1 MRACHI
7 GNIFSQIV
15 FDESRT
21 LPFGA
26 YAVFFLLEGVE
37 QRTVAFRCSDTINY
51 FWGHFTL
58 NLLILFLI
66 IYDDKSTTANAKWP
80 SPARH
85 HTSLFHSLSHPLPSL
100 PPSLPPSSSSHS
112 LKPPPPLPPSL
123 IEEVHSKG
131 GGIEV
136 RFEVL
141 AQHCLVLRMRRI
153 RLECGL
159 VSQVHNKSMG
169 IALRI
174 RAESARWTCNYV
186 SS

>member
-1 MRACHI
+1 MPYRKS
-7 GNIFSQIV
+7 FSLECFWKV
-15 FDESRT
+15 THPSK
-21 LPFGA
+21 FGA
-26 YAVFFLLEGVE
+26 CAGCVFREGGE
-37 QRTVAFRCSDTINY
+37 KRTVAFRCSDTINY

-58 NLLILFLI
+58 NLLLLFLI
-66 IYDDKSTTANAKWP
+66 INMMTNRPTPTS
-80 SPARH
+80 SGH
-85 HTSLFHSLSHPLPSL
+85 HQQGITPRSFTHSLTLSPPSHLPSL
-100 PPSLPPSSSSHS
+100 PPSHCP
-112 LKPPPPLPPSL
+112 PPPPLPPSL

-131 GGIEV
+131 GGIKV

-141 AQHCLVLRMRRI
+141 AQHCLVLRMQHI
-153 RLECGL
+153 RLECGH